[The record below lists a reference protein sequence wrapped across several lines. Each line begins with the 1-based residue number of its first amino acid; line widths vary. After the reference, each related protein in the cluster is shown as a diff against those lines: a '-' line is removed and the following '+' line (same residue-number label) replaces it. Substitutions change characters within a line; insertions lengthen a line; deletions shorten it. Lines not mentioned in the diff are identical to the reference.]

1 MAAAAAADATMA
13 AAAAADAPVIAAADA
28 TVTAA
33 DAVPPTIAPA
43 ALAPPPPTTAA
54 DPRRVY
60 FDLFQAYL
68 ERKLPAAQEQA
79 EWCAFWLQKVQE
91 VKPAT
96 EADVQLI
103 RKMLAEAQ
111 REYDVKA
118 GRVEWLNKARRLTA
132 PQPRLPLTLRVR
144 DKSDMAR
151 DIERVV
157 SQVAPLCNGAGTKEQ
172 RLPVYVYTASPER
185 NSEVLDTLFSRP
197 DAGVCVLTAT
207 YSDALAAVPVVSKY
221 DGGDT
226 AGGALRAVLLRLVAS
241 LVFGAEAWQEWWEHS
256 PLADPEERP
265 ISVFRDMLGLRG
277 CVDSVPARL
286 LLCIDGVSNLLD
298 SDTCAWAR
306 EGAEACRYLRTLNSL
321 TSAAPVWARLV
332 MTGRSDSPLLALSDL
347 GQPCYVFPH

>member
-1 MAAAAAADATMA
+1 MAAAADATPTA
-13 AAAAADAPVIAAADA
+13 AA
-28 TVTAA
+28 
-33 DAVPPTIAPA
+33 AVPPTIAPA

-68 ERKLPAAQEQA
+68 ERKLPAAQERA
-79 EWCAFWLQKVQE
+79 KWCALRLRRLQQ
-91 VKPAT
+91 VKPSSEDQVPA
-96 EADVQLI
+96 L
-103 RKMLAEAQ
+103 RSRLAEVQ
-111 REYDVKA
+111 REYDAKA

-132 PQPRLPLTLRVR
+132 PQPRLPLAVRVR

-157 SQVAPLCNGAGTKEQ
+157 SQIAPLCNGAGTKEQ

-207 YSDALAAVPVVSKY
+207 YSDALCKY
-221 DGGDT
+221 DSGDT
-226 AGGALRAVLLRLVAS
+226 ADGALRAVLLRLLAS

-256 PLADPEERP
+256 PFTDPEESP
-265 ISVFRDMLGLRG
+265 LCLFEDMMGLRG
-277 CVDSVPARL
+277 CPDSVPARL
-286 LLCIDGVSNLLD
+286 LLCIDGLSNLLD
-298 SDTCAWAR
+298 SDSCAWAR
-306 EGAEACRYLRTLNSL
+306 TGTGASNYLRTLNSL

-332 MTGRSDSPLLALSDL
+332 MTGQSDSPLLALSDAGL
-347 GQPCYVFPH
+347 PSYVCR

>member
-1 MAAAAAADATMA
+1 MDAASAAADVAAVATA
-13 AAAAADAPVIAAADA
+13 AAGATVAAIAGT

-33 DAVPPTIAPA
+33 AAVPPPPHTIAPA
-43 ALAPPPPTTAA
+43 AAPPPPA

-79 EWCAFWLQKVQE
+79 EWCAFWLQKVQA

-111 REYDVKA
+111 REYSAKA
-118 GRVEWLNKARRLTA
+118 GRLEWLNKARRLTA
-132 PQPRLPLTLRVR
+132 PQPRLPLAVRVR

-157 SQVAPLCNGAGTKEQ
+157 SQIAPLCNGAGTKEQ

-197 DAGVCVLTAT
+197 DAGVCVLTAS
-207 YSDALAAVPVVSKY
+207 YSDALCKY

-226 AGGALRAVLLRLVAS
+226 AHGALRAVLLRLLAS
-241 LVFGAEAWQEWWEHS
+241 LMFGAGAWQEWWEHS

-265 ISVFRDMLGLRG
+265 ICVFRDMLGLRG

-286 LLCIDGVSNLLD
+286 LLCIDAVSNLLD
-298 SDTCAWAR
+298 SDVCAWTRKGTEAR
-306 EGAEACRYLRTLNSL
+306 NYLRTLNSL

-332 MTGRSDSPLLALSDL
+332 MTGQSDSPLLTLSDAGL
-347 GQPCYVFPH
+347 PSYVCR